1 MRNMLRF
8 LKGYEKESILAPLF
22 KMLEACFEL
31 LVPLVV
37 ANIIDVGIKNG
48 DLAYIGK
55 QCGLMVLLAVVG
67 MASSLTAQY
76 FAAKAAL
83 GYGTALRGALFRHID
98 TLSYTEL
105 DGIGTPTLV
114 TRITSDVNQ
123 LQNGVNMT
131 LRLLL
136 RCPFIVIGA
145 LILAFV
151 ISPTMGFWFVLVTLA
166 ISLVVWLI
174 MRVTVPQYRAAQ
186 NTLDKVTLLTREN
199 YVGARVVRAFAR
211 QDDEIADF
219 TAVNDKLKT
228 FQLTAGRISAL
239 MTPLTYLIVNLG
251 VIAILM
257 RGGLQVNSGAL
268 TQGEIIALINYMN
281 QILINLLRIAD
292 LVVSVTRALASGIRV
307 SEILN
312 TKSTMTDPA
321 AAALAPAAGAPAVA
335 FDHVGFTYHGAGA
348 PSLTDISFAAQNG
361 QTIGVIGGT
370 GSGKS
375 TLINLIPRFYDCTS
389 GSVDLF
395 GHAVQQYG
403 FAQLRQMIGIVP
415 QRAVLFTG
423 TIRDNMQWACPD
435 ATDEQIWQALEIAQA
450 ADFVRG
456 KPKGLDEPVETAGRN
471 FSGGQ
476 RQRLTIARA
485 LVRDPK
491 ILILDDSA
499 SALDYATDARLRKA
513 IRAHDANVTVFLV
526 SQRAASSMPIRSLC
540 WMTARSSGR
549 AHMPSCS
556 NRARSIRK
564 FTIPSSRR
572 RRRTHEK
579 EKYHAQAAALS
590 EKILAAADPVSAVCR
605 ADRGHD
611 AVSADPHRAGRRPH
625 RRAGAGGVFHH
636 RPSAAQNGHP
646 HRRNGAVAVDH
657 ERLQQPHHLPHRA

>member
-114 TRITSDVNQ
+114 TRMTSDVNQ

-257 RGGLQVNSGAL
+257 RGGLQVNSGTL

-281 QILINLLRIAD
+281 QILVELVKLANLI
-292 LVVSVTRALASGIRV
+292 VQVSKALACAGRV
-307 SEILN
+307 QAVLD
-312 TKSTMTDPA
+312 TKPGMEFPA
-321 AAALAPAAGAPAVA
+321 ELTGNVPAEKAGDAVR
-335 FDHVGFTYHGAGA
+335 FDHVSLTYKGAGA
-348 PSLTDISFAAQNG
+348 PSLSDISFTAKRG

-375 TLINLIPRFYDCTS
+375 SLVNLIPRFYDATE
-389 GSVDLF
+389 GEVLVDGVNVRDYTFDTL
-395 GHAVQQYG
+395 YNK
-403 FAQLRQMIGIVP
+403 LRYVTQK
-415 QRAVLFTG
+415 AVLFAG
-423 TIRDNMQWACPD
+423 SIRDNVYFGESKRRDGGDTSRP
-435 ATDEQIWQALEIAQA
+435 A
-450 ADFVRG
+450 A
-456 KPKGLDEPVETAGRN
+456 P
-471 FSGGQ
+471 
-476 RQRLTIARA
+476 
-485 LVRDPK
+485 
-491 ILILDDSA
+491 SA
-499 SALDYATDARLRKA
+499 SAPAHRGSYGGYDNVPQGGSAFSELDD
-513 IRAHDANVTVFLV
+513 DD
-526 SQRAASSMPIRSLC
+526 
-540 WMTARSSGR
+540 G
-549 AHMPSCS
+549 
-556 NRARSIRK
+556 
-564 FTIPSSRR
+564 
-572 RRRTHEK
+572 
-579 EKYHAQAAALS
+579 
-590 EKILAAADPVSAVCR
+590 D
-605 ADRGHD
+605 
-611 AVSADPHRAGRRPH
+611 
-625 RRAGAGGVFHH
+625 
-636 RPSAAQNGHP
+636 
-646 HRRNGAVAVDH
+646 
-657 ERLQQPHHLPHRA
+657 LPF